1 MSGSWQMN
9 FILQSYIELYCAVS
23 CFPLINFVS
32 LLFFTLVKTGG
43 HLSSDK
49 YHLIMVTIRLFT
61 K

>member
-43 HLSSDK
+43 H
-49 YHLIMVTIRLFT
+49 IMQ
-61 K
+61 

>member
-9 FILQSYIELYCAVS
+9 FILQSYYIELYCAVS

-43 HLSSDK
+43 HLNK
-49 YHLIMVTIRLFT
+49 YHLIR
-61 K
+61 